1 MLTEKK
7 TVNNP
12 GPKGPSF
19 LHVIPMNTQT
29 DNRSRCALAYGSA
42 LSGLENCPLHRRTPF
57 GMTNVSM
64 TQFSIARHSMGC
76 TLNGDH
82 YIYVP
87 QTDELIR
94 ADVLKWKKKHEK
106 AKPNTSR

>member
-1 MLTEKK
+1 
-7 TVNNP
+7 
-12 GPKGPSF
+12 
-19 LHVIPMNTQT
+19 
-29 DNRSRCALAYGSA
+29 
-42 LSGLENCPLHRRTPF
+42 
-57 GMTNVSM
+57 MTNVSM

-94 ADVLKWKKKHEK
+94 ADVLKWKKKREN
-106 AKPNTSR
+106 ARLPNVQSEPRGSNQSKT

>member
-1 MLTEKK
+1 MSNE
-7 TVNNP
+7 NN
-12 GPKGPSF
+12 
-19 LHVIPMNTQT
+19 NTPEAGQAAGL
-29 DNRSRCALAYGSA
+29 SVAAASA
-42 LSGLENCPLHRRTPF
+42 LSGLESCPLHRRTPF

-87 QTDELIR
+87 KTDELIR

-106 AKPNTSR
+106 AKPNDRNETRHE

>member
-1 MLTEKK
+1 
-7 TVNNP
+7 
-12 GPKGPSF
+12 
-19 LHVIPMNTQT
+19 
-29 DNRSRCALAYGSA
+29 
-42 LSGLENCPLHRRTPF
+42 
-57 GMTNVSM
+57 
-64 TQFSIARHSMGC
+64 MGC

-94 ADVLKWKKKHEK
+94 ADVLQWKKKHEK

>member
-1 MLTEKK
+1 MSHAPEQLDMWSVEAA
-7 TVNNP
+7 
-12 GPKGPSF
+12 PKEQATP
-19 LHVIPMNTQT
+19 
-29 DNRSRCALAYGSA
+29 RRCAGADGSA

-64 TQFSIARHSMGC
+64 TQFSIARYSMGC

-82 YIYVP
+82 YVYVP
-87 QTDELIR
+87 KTDELIR

-106 AKPNTSR
+106 AKQNNQAERQP

>member
-1 MLTEKK
+1 MQTPTEDDRK
-7 TVNNP
+7 P
-12 GPKGPSF
+12 
-19 LHVIPMNTQT
+19 
-29 DNRSRCALAYGSA
+29 DNRAGCAGADGSA

-64 TQFSIARHSMGC
+64 TQFSIARYSMGC

-82 YIYVP
+82 YVYVP

-106 AKPNTSR
+106 GKPNIPVSNAGANTET